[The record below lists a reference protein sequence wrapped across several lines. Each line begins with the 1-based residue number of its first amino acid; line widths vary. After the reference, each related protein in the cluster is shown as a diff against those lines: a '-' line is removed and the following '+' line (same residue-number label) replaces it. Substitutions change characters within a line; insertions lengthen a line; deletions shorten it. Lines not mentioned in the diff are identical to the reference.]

1 MQRFNILS
9 LLYIFLFVILLG
21 CHADKVTPTP
31 ASRAQVVIDVTL
43 FLHENVQTE
52 AVSIHFEH
60 FGANRGHFYSDFG
73 P

>member
-1 MQRFNILS
+1 MTKETRLNQYVL
-9 LLYIFLFVILLG
+9 
-21 CHADKVTPTP
+21 
-31 ASRAQVVIDVTL
+31 TL